1 MKLGMFM
8 HPIQDF
14 RRGYHTL
21 LKEDFEII
29 KCADAIGFD
38 EVWLGEH
45 FALPSEP
52 IQSPLMLF
60 AALVPQTER
69 IKFGSGVLCLP
80 YQHPAIVAGQAAQ
93 FDHISEGRFLMGIGP
108 GATPPDFEMFKIT
121 DLDRMEM
128 LVESIDMIHGIWASD
143 PPYEFH
149 GKYWDFEIKDN
160 VLPEIGVGG
169 MGKPYQQPHPPV
181 MIPAMSRG
189 SGSIRLAAQRDWMC
203 ISANFVPDEVLKGH
217 WRDYLDECK
226 KLGRQPD
233 PSKWKAGRTLLVTET
248 DEEARQYLR
257 REDNAFRWY
266 FEYIIGITR
275 HGGFVHMLKSD
286 PDMPDDE
293 VTPEYCIDTIVTA
306 GSPKTVAKKIAAFR
320 DEVGPFETLILS
332 HHDWVH
338 KDLWRRHM
346 ELTATELMPR
356 LRAEIGWQ
364 AAAE

>member
-29 KCADAIGFD
+29 KCADAVGFD

-160 VLPEIGVGG
+160 VLADIGVGA

-189 SGSIRLAAQRDWMC
+189 SGSIRLAAQRDWLF
-203 ISANFVPDEVLKGH
+203 ISANFVPDDVLKGH
-217 WRDYLDECK
+217 WRDYLDERK
-226 KLGRQPD
+226 KLGLAPN
-233 PSKWKAGRTLLVTET
+233 PSKWKAGRTLLITET

-266 FEYIIGITR
+266 FEVHHRR
-275 HGGFVHMLKSD
+275 HQPRRLRPHAQVGPRHAGRGGDARVLHRHHRHRRQPQDGGQEDRGVPRRDRPVRD
-286 PDMPDDE
+286 PDRL
-293 VTPEYCIDTIVTA
+293 A
-306 GSPKTVAKKIAAFR
+306 
-320 DEVGPFETLILS
+320 
-332 HHDWVH
+332 
-338 KDLWRRHM
+338 
-346 ELTATELMPR
+346 PR
-356 LRAEIGWQ
+356 LGP
-364 AAAE
+364 

>member
-29 KCADAIGFD
+29 KCADAVGFD

-160 VLPEIGVGG
+160 VLARHRRRRNGQALPAAPSAGDDPGDEPGLR
-169 MGKPYQQPHPPV
+169 QHPPRR
-181 MIPAMSRG
+181 PAG
-189 SGSIRLAAQRDWMC
+189 
-203 ISANFVPDEVLKGH
+203 
-217 WRDYLDECK
+217 LDVH
-226 KLGRQPD
+226 LRQ
-233 PSKWKAGRTLLVTET
+233 
-248 DEEARQYLR
+248 
-257 REDNAFRWY
+257 
-266 FEYIIGITR
+266 
-275 HGGFVHMLKSD
+275 
-286 PDMPDDE
+286 
-293 VTPEYCIDTIVTA
+293 
-306 GSPKTVAKKIAAFR
+306 
-320 DEVGPFETLILS
+320 
-332 HHDWVH
+332 
-338 KDLWRRHM
+338 
-346 ELTATELMPR
+346 
-356 LRAEIGWQ
+356 LRAR
-364 AAAE
+364 